1 VFEGLIMAS
10 GPSARFAI
18 GIWANA
24 HSELK
29 GPITPTT
36 RAVAAYAFAFV
47 AHLMKSKPV
56 CAVESS
62 QDW

>member
-10 GPSARFAI
+10 GPSARFVT
-18 GIWANA
+18 GIWTAA
-24 HSELK
+24 QSELK

-36 RAVAAYAFAFV
+36 RVVAAYAFAFE
-47 AHLMKSKPV
+47 AHLMKSTSV
-56 CAVESS
+56 CAVELS